1 MATNTAIYSQ
11 IFFKDKRS
19 LGGDVSF
26 YCSHLLSSKV
36 SKRCSSRVNHAVKSQ
51 WLSSLSLLEK
61 KQYRRFNPLSGFSM
75 LETAGQITIESPL
88 TVAAKNNTASYRAT

>member
-1 MATNTAIYSQ
+1 
-11 IFFKDKRS
+11 

-26 YCSHLLSSKV
+26 LYFHLLSCNV
-36 SKRCSSRVNHAVKSQ
+36 SGRCSSRVNQTVKSQ

-88 TVAAKNNTASYRAT
+88 TVAVKNNTASYRAT